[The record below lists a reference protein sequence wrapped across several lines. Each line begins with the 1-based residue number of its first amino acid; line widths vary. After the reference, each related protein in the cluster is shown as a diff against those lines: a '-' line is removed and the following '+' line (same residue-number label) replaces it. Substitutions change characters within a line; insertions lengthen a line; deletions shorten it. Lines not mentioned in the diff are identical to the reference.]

1 MADSGIVCT
10 TPIDIPLERSLYVGN
25 MLSGIL
31 LGEASSLQA
40 TGIASYA
47 QDSDA
52 GLDIFAFFA
61 SVYCISNRP
70 SDYRRGQTFYV
81 TYDHCNYP
89 GGPLGYFAAS
99 EVTWF
104 NVLQLG
110 TASVANVLG
119 DGLVVRPIFA

>member
-70 SDYRRGQTFYV
+70 SDYREAKHST
-81 TYDHCNYP
+81 
-89 GGPLGYFAAS
+89 
-99 EVTWF
+99 
-104 NVLQLG
+104 
-110 TASVANVLG
+110 
-119 DGLVVRPIFA
+119 